1 MKESDP
7 IEVQLELIESLS
19 AELTDI
25 SNQMKQL
32 GGGLM
37 SAQFTE
43 TKLKLAQA
51 KTQLKILGKAKL

>member
-7 IEVQLELIESLS
+7 IEVQLKLIESLS

-32 GGGLM
+32 GGGFM

>member
-7 IEVQLELIESLS
+7 IEVQLKLIESLS

-51 KTQLKILGKAKL
+51 KTQLKILGKAKI